1 MTEAIVNFFRDL
13 FGNDYLT
20 TFFIALLPIVEL
32 RGAVPVAF
40 TMGLSWW
47 QAFGLAYIGSSI
59 VAPIL
64 LLLLKPVLELLKKV
78 KFFNR
83 FATAIE
89 SMFQDKAKSIAEKA
103 GKSDSARKEEW
114 IKILGVFTFVALPIP
129 LTGVWTGTA
138 VAVFLGVKFWKAL
151 GAILLGNF
159 TAGVIMTLLSV
170 FCAKYLDTIL
180 MVFFIL
186 VILLLALFIAKVV
199 IRMVKSK
206 KLENQAKLNG
216 ENESADDENIVLGN
230 GLKNEFD
237 NKTDSGDSVT
247 ASDIG
252 DKEKQTNI
260 DDTDASGDTGKTP
273 MSNDNALSSET
284 KKVDEKST
292 NKCE

>member
-1 MTEAIVNFFRDL
+1 MTEAIVNFFREL

-47 QAFGLAYIGSSI
+47 QAFGLAYLGSSI

-64 LLLLKPVLELLKKV
+64 LLLLKPILELLKKV

-89 SMFQDKAKSIAEKA
+89 SMFQDKAKSIAERA

-114 IKILGVFTFVALPIP
+114 IKIIGVFTFVALPIP

-159 TAGVIMTLLSV
+159 TAGVIMTLLSI
-170 FCAKYLDTIL
+170 FCAEYLDTIL

-186 VILLLALFIAKVV
+186 VILLLALFIAKVI
-199 IRMVKSK
+199 IRMIKSK
-206 KLENQAKLNG
+206 RLEKQ
-216 ENESADDENIVLGN
+216 ESINANSTQDNDSDNVVLGN
-230 GLKNEFD
+230 GLKNELID
-237 NKTDSGDSVT
+237 
-247 ASDIG
+247 
-252 DKEKQTNI
+252 NI
-260 DDTDASGDTGKTP
+260 DDNSSSENENLAERNGESDLDNLSDIDESVNENDK
-273 MSNDNALSSET
+273 SINKIDNAS
-284 KKVDEKST
+284 K
-292 NKCE
+292 

>member
-89 SMFQDKAKSIAEKA
+89 SMFQDKAKAIADKA

-206 KLENQAKLNG
+206 KLENQALLN
-216 ENESADDENIVLGN
+216 ADSDNYTDGDNNADEDNIVLGN
-230 GLKNEFD
+230 GLKNVE
-237 NKTDSGDSVT
+237 NSDSDDTVN
-247 ASDIG
+247 DR
-252 DKEKQTNI
+252 EKQISI
-260 DDTDASGDTGKTP
+260 DDLDIDVK
-273 MSNDNALSSET
+273 
-284 KKVDEKST
+284 EKST
-292 NKCE
+292 NNTGESICDINESDKDINK

>member
-47 QAFGLAYIGSSI
+47 QAFGLAYLGSSI

-64 LLLLKPVLELLKKV
+64 LLLLKPILELLKKI

-89 SMFQDKAKSIAEKA
+89 SMFQDKAKSIAERA

-114 IKILGVFTFVALPIP
+114 IKIIGVFTFVALPIP

-159 TAGVIMTLLSV
+159 TAGVIMTLLSI
-170 FCAKYLDTIL
+170 FCAEYLDTIL

-186 VILLLALFIAKVV
+186 VILLLALFIAKVI

-206 KLENQAKLNG
+206 RLEKQ
-216 ENESADDENIVLGN
+216 ESMNANVEQIDDNDNIVLGN
-230 GLKNEFD
+230 GLKNELTDTIDD
-237 NKTDSGDSVT
+237 NNISENENLAERNCESDLDNL
-247 ASDIG
+247 SDI
-252 DKEKQTNI
+252 DKSVNE
-260 DDTDASGDTGKTP
+260 
-273 MSNDNALSSET
+273 ND
-284 KKVDEKST
+284 KSINNLNNT
-292 NKCE
+292 SK

>member
-1 MTEAIVNFFRDL
+1 MTEAIIKFFEEL
-13 FGNDYLT
+13 FGNSYLT
-20 TFFIALLPIVEL
+20 TFFIAILPIVEL

-40 TMGLSWW
+40 TMGLEWW
-47 QAFGLAYIGSSI
+47 QAFGLAYLGSSI

-64 LLLLKPVLELLKKV
+64 LLVLKPILELLKKI

-89 SMFQDKAKSIAEKA
+89 SMFQDKAKSIAERA

-114 IKILGVFTFVALPIP
+114 IKIIGVFTFVALPIP

-159 TAGVIMTLLSV
+159 TAGVIMTLLSI
-170 FCAKYLDTIL
+170 FCAEYLDTIL

-186 VILLLALFIAKVV
+186 VILLLVLFIVKIV

-206 KLENQAKLNG
+206 RLEKQELLKAQDEQG
-216 ENESADDENIVLGN
+216 DDNDNVILGN
-230 GLKNEFD
+230 GLKSELDSNLEESSDIENDKETEKDSADSVNNPAD
-237 NKTDSGDSVT
+237 NKK
-247 ASDIG
+247 ASKK
-252 DKEKQTNI
+252 DKHSSKPDKI
-260 DDTDASGDTGKTP
+260 D
-273 MSNDNALSSET
+273 N
-284 KKVDEKST
+284 
-292 NKCE
+292 

>member
-47 QAFGLAYIGSSI
+47 QAFGLAYLGSSI

-64 LLLLKPVLELLKKV
+64 LLLLKPILELLKKV

-89 SMFQDKAKSIAEKA
+89 SMFQDKAKSIAERA

-114 IKILGVFTFVALPIP
+114 IKIIGVFTFVALPIP

-159 TAGVIMTLLSV
+159 TAGVIMTILSI
-170 FCAKYLDTIL
+170 FCAEYLNTIL

-186 VILLLALFIAKVV
+186 VILLLALFIAKVI

-206 KLENQAKLNG
+206 RLEKQ
-216 ENESADDENIVLGN
+216 ESMNANNTQDNDSDNIVLGN
-230 GLKNEFD
+230 GLKNELID
-237 NKTDSGDSVT
+237 
-247 ASDIG
+247 
-252 DKEKQTNI
+252 NI
-260 DDTDASGDTGKTP
+260 DDN
-273 MSNDNALSSET
+273 SNSENENLAEHDGESSLDNSSDINET
-284 KKVDEKST
+284 ANNNVEST
-292 NKCE
+292 NNLKNTSS

>member
-1 MTEAIVNFFRDL
+1 MTEAIVNFFREL

-47 QAFGLAYIGSSI
+47 QAFGLAYLGSSI

-64 LLLLKPVLELLKKV
+64 LLLLKPILELLKKV

-89 SMFQDKAKSIAEKA
+89 SMFQDKAKSIAERA

-114 IKILGVFTFVALPIP
+114 IKIIGVFTFVALPIP

-159 TAGVIMTLLSV
+159 TAGVIMTLLSI
-170 FCAKYLDTIL
+170 FCAEYLNTIL

-186 VILLLALFIAKVV
+186 VILLLALFIAKVI

-206 KLENQAKLNG
+206 RLEKQ
-216 ENESADDENIVLGN
+216 ESMNANTTQDNDSNNIVLGN
-230 GLKNEFD
+230 GLKNELID
-237 NKTDSGDSVT
+237 
-247 ASDIG
+247 
-252 DKEKQTNI
+252 NI
-260 DDTDASGDTGKTP
+260 DDN
-273 MSNDNALSSET
+273 SNSENENLAEHDGESSLDNSSDINET
-284 KKVDEKST
+284 ANNNIEST
-292 NKCE
+292 KNLNNTSR